1 LNLVAGRLTV
11 QNVESRCDQL
21 RPDIQKP

>member
-11 QNVESRCDQL
+11 QYVESRCDQL